1 MSTCAA
7 GSDKGTLPPAMTDV
21 PRFEGRLDAR
31 MVAWIE
37 AGDDAAV
44 LAAIADDPTCLAAS
58 TDDADTLLHLACW
71 RKRSALVEVLVVR
84 GAAIDARGCYGR
96 SPLHYAVHEGNAAS
110 PAIVACLL
118 AAGADSSARDD
129 AGFSV
134 EDWAKV
140 ELEADLADVLALLR
154 RTGPRPSPIRGAVD
168 PEQLAAMIEEG
179 DVPAVASAL
188 ARNRLLLGMRRSNG
202 DLPMHVACLHKQVA
216 IVGTLI
222 AHGPE
227 LDARGH
233 RGQRPLH
240 AAVREGGAISICLV
254 SMLLSLGAD
263 PDAVDDDGVSVAALA
278 TAELQVGREQVL
290 GLLRDAARAN

>member
-1 MSTCAA
+1 
-7 GSDKGTLPPAMTDV
+7 MTDV
-21 PRFEGRLDAR
+21 PRLDVRLDPR
-31 MVAWIE
+31 IVQSIE

-44 LAAIADDPTCLAAS
+44 LAAIADDPTCLGAS

-71 RKRSALVEVLVVR
+71 QKRSALVEVLVVR
-84 GAAIDARGCYGR
+84 GAALDARGCYGR

-110 PAIVACLL
+110 PAIVAALL
-118 AAGADSSARDD
+118 AAGADPGARDD

-154 RTGPRPSPIRGAVD
+154 RTGPRPPRIRGAVD
-168 PEQLAAMIEEG
+168 PEQLASMIEEG

-188 ARNRLLLGMRRSNG
+188 ARNRLLLAMRRANG

-222 AHGPE
+222 AHGPD

-240 AAVREGGAISICLV
+240 AAVRDGGAISICLV

>member
-1 MSTCAA
+1 
-7 GSDKGTLPPAMTDV
+7 MTDV
-21 PRFEGRLDAR
+21 PRLDVRLDAR

-44 LAAIADDPTCLAAS
+44 LAAIADDPSCLVAS

-71 RKRSALVEVLVVR
+71 QKRLPLVEVLVVR
-84 GAAIDARGCYGR
+84 GAALDARGCYGR
-96 SPLHYAVHEGNAAS
+96 SPLHYAVHEGTAAS

-118 AAGADSSARDD
+118 AAGADPSARDD

-154 RTGPRPSPIRGAVD
+154 RTGPRPPRIRGAVD

-179 DVPAVASAL
+179 DVAAVASAL
-188 ARNRLLLGMRRSNG
+188 ARNRLLLGMRRADG

-278 TAELQVGREQVL
+278 TAELPVGREQVL
-290 GLLRDAARAN
+290 ALLRDAARAN